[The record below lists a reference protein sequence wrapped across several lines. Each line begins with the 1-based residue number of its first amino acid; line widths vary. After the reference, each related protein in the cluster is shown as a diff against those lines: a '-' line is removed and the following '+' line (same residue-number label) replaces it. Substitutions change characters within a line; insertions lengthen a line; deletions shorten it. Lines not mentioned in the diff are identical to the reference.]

1 MSIFSLHLKKMA
13 ICAISASLL
22 LSGCG
27 GEGDDSST
35 SAEASSPYIKF
46 DGSANG
52 EGVIDANNTYVKFL
66 KATRTMETFDKLPTD
81 ITLDDSNR
89 IVKGGGTVIGAVKMV
104 GGTNN
109 STIAGLVASNG
120 TMLAVDSSAG
130 GASLK
135 NTNIT
140 FAQPNTSGSSGS
152 GNGLKGT
159 WCTDVSGD
167 QNCWVFDNN
176 TGSSSGK
183 FYQQSINQY
192 AGTLTNTM
200 TWSVDMNNKMLTYRF
215 TRSTLS
221 GSSYNYDKV
230 LNQSSYT
237 FPFSLSGSKFTFQGN
252 TFTRK

>member
-1 MSIFSLHLKKMA
+1 MA
-13 ICAISASLL
+13 ICTISASFL

-89 IVKGGGTVIGAVKMV
+89 IVKGGGTVIGAVTLI

-135 NTNIT
+135 NTNTT
-140 FAQPNTSGSSGS
+140 FAKP
-152 GNGLKGT
+152 
-159 WCTDVSGD
+159 
-167 QNCWVFDNN
+167 N
-176 TGSSSGK
+176 TGSSSGT
-183 FYQQSINQY
+183 
-192 AGTLTNTM
+192 G
-200 TWSVDMNNKMLTYRF
+200 
-215 TRSTLS
+215 S
-221 GSSYNYDKV
+221 GSGTSGDLASCAKKPYTGDSSDPQVYSFDAIAQFDQCAYRATRDTKYVTDGNNQCKV
-230 LNQSSYT
+230 LNGLLKSTQSSFRPRYC
-237 FPFSLSGSKFTFQGN
+237 SGDFLIK
-252 TFTRK
+252 